1 MKILYATKPG
11 SYVRRS
17 GGRIVVTHK
26 EEELASVPLAAL
38 ESVVLF
44 GPVQIS
50 TQAMQ
55 TLLGGGISLV
65 MLSSGG
71 RFLGSLSSGL
81 PKNVFVRLAQQ
92 ESASQNKLA
101 LMNAREVV
109 ATKTWSQKQA
119 LARWRRNHWLHA
131 DVSDFTDQMALLEQ
145 TRTVND
151 MQLAEARLAKIYY
164 GYFGRAIPPP
174 FEWQGR
180 TRRPP
185 RDPANAL
192 LSLIYMCLVSE
203 AVGAC
208 YAVGLDPFVGFLHQL
223 EYGRPSL
230 ALDLIEPLRPAWCD
244 HLVLKLLQ
252 HEEFSGDD
260 FYYGKTTGCRL
271 QNAGVKKFFQ
281 IFAEWVDQGANS
293 PRRTVARLAR
303 QTARSVQ
310 QKTPFE
316 WQKSLEAG

>member
-1 MKILYATKPG
+1 MKILYATKAG

-26 EEELASVPLAAL
+26 DEELAAVPLATL

-55 TLLGGGISLV
+55 TLLSEGISLV
-65 MLSSGG
+65 MLSQGG
-71 RFLGSLSSGL
+71 RFLGSLHSGL

-92 ESASQNKLA
+92 EAASHVELA
-101 LMNAREVV
+101 VNNAREVV
-109 ATKTWSQKQA
+109 TAKTWSQKRA
-119 LARWRRNHWLHA
+119 LVRWRQNHWLSA
-131 DVSDFTDQMALLEQ
+131 DMADFTACIPLLNAAQ
-145 TRTVND
+145 TVNE
-151 MQLAEARLAKIYY
+151 MQLAEARLAKAYY
-164 GYFGRAIPPP
+164 GYFGQALPPS
-174 FEWQGR
+174 FEWKGR
-180 TRRPP
+180 SRRPP

-192 LSLIYMCLVSE
+192 LSLTYMCLVSE
-203 AVGAC
+203 AVAAC

-252 HEEFSGDD
+252 REEFSPTD
-260 FYYGKTTGCRL
+260 FDFGKTTGCRL
-271 QNAGVKKFFQ
+271 QGDGAKRFFQ
-281 IFAEWVDQGANS
+281 HFANWVDEGANS

-303 QTARSVQ
+303 QTVRSIQ

-316 WQKSLEAG
+316 WQKSLEAV